1 MSTNPVSEAAKICGS
16 LAELARRIGVT
27 KAAVWQWE
35 NETKVPAERCIDI
48 ERATNGAVRAEAL
61 RPDLA
66 DRWQYLRG
74 TAAVNPKNPPIPER
88 KAA

>member
-1 MSTNPVSEAAKICGS
+1 MPVMKTNHVSEAAKICGS

-48 ERATNGAVRAEAL
+48 ERATGGAVTCEEL

-66 DRWQYLRG
+66 ERWAYLRG
-74 TAAVNPKNPPIPER
+74 TEKKVA
-88 KAA
+88 

>member
-1 MSTNPVSEAAKICGS
+1 MFAMNKNPVSEAVKICSS

-35 NETKVPAERCIDI
+35 NKTKVPAARCIDI
-48 ERATNGAVRAEAL
+48 ERATGGAVTCEQL

-66 DRWQYLRG
+66 DRWSYLRG
-74 TAAVNPKNPPIPER
+74 TESRAA
-88 KAA
+88 

>member
-1 MSTNPVSEAAKICGS
+1 MKANPVTEAAKICGS

-48 ERATNGAVRAEAL
+48 ERATEGAVRCEAL

-66 DRWQYLRG
+66 ERWAYLRG
-74 TAAVNPKNPPIPER
+74 SSAVIAENSQKTEVV
-88 KAA
+88 

>member
-1 MSTNPVSEAAKICGS
+1 MTTNPVTEAAKICGS

-48 ERATNGAVRAEAL
+48 ERATNGAVRCEAL

-66 DRWQYLRG
+66 ERWAYLRG
-74 TAAVNPKNPPIPER
+74 TNKEAA
-88 KAA
+88 